1 VDHALRTVISGSY
14 GKHFE
19 KMLEVKRFLQKRDIV
34 VQAPVSDGIVDGT
47 QDTFILLDEDP
58 VEDPRTLQDSVFAK
72 IRNST
77 FIVVTNVDGY
87 IGKAAVLEMGYAVA
101 LGIQILTLEPVED
114 PNLGVYTR
122 LLSDVFPEWARHEQD
137 LLVSA

>member
-1 VDHALRTVISGSY
+1 MRTVISGSY
-14 GKHFE
+14 GKHFD
-19 KMLEVKRFLQKRDIV
+19 KMLEVKNFLQGHGIV
-34 VQAPVSDGIVDGT
+34 VQAPVSEGIVDGT

-77 FIVVTNVDGY
+77 FIVVANVDGY

-122 LLSDVFPEWARHEQD
+122 PLAEVFPEWARSD
-137 LLVSA
+137 RDRLVNI